1 MDDTGDADHRA
12 FHKFDIADAA
22 LYIIDI
28 ACPCR
33 WRGDIEYAYAFAGI
47 EKRSDQM
54 RAEKSRTASD
64 ENLRRRHVKRLWHF
78 DGGIKSTR

>member
-1 MDDTGDADHRA
+1 MDDALHAKHGA
-12 FHKFDIADAA
+12 FYGIAFTDIT
-22 LYIIDI
+22 LHIIDI

-47 EKRSDQM
+47 EKRFDQM

-78 DGGIKSTR
+78 EGGIKSTR